1 MESEVASSFHEGF
14 WHHSYSQSPSRTM
27 HAYRFGSKRCAAGW
41 TVVRRRARLVGK
53 VHVQH

>member
-1 MESEVASSFHEGF
+1 
-14 WHHSYSQSPSRTM
+14 M